1 MFILNQDKGLPLVT
15 IIVPCYNHEKYVE
28 TCLDSIFRQT
38 YKNIEVIVVDD
49 FSPDNSAQIIEELN
63 KKYDFKFIKHTE
75 NWGLAK
81 TLNDIIYNYSSGKY
95 IKCIASD
102 DYLTNDCV
110 KVLTTKIEEIGNEY
124 AFVYGKAQLF
134 KYNELTKKNQTV
146 GVIGCNTTFIN
157 LYCQRE
163 NLIPAMSVLF
173 NRDKF
178 ILSGGFDLC
187 SYIEDFYMWLT
198 LSSQYKFS
206 FIDEVVANYR
216 VDTLLSMSKNNVKM
230 RSSIIYILTK
240 IYSQNMS
247 VISSELYIYE
257 VNRQLVIYEEN
268 ELYNLL
274 RNKKQITSLKKYIF
288 NLYSFIKY
296 RRIRLLVTFFPKL
309 LISYFK

>member
-1 MFILNQDKGLPLVT
+1 MSENSLPLVT
-15 IIVPCYNHEKYVE
+15 VIVPCYNHEKYVE

-49 FSPDNSAQIIEELN
+49 CSPDNSAEVIKQLQ
-63 KKYDFKFIKHTE
+63 KKYDFTFIEHKE

-81 TLNDIIYNYSSGKY
+81 TLNDVIYNHAHGKY

-102 DYLTNDCV
+102 DYLTDDCV
-110 KVLTTKIEEIGNEY
+110 EVLTTEIEKLGNDY

-134 KYNELTKKNQTV
+134 KYNDVTKINQAN
-146 GVIGCNTTFIN
+146 GIIGRHATFIN

-173 NRDKF
+173 NKDKF
-178 ILSGGFDLC
+178 ILSGGFDLY

-198 LSSQYKFS
+198 LSSKYKFL
-206 FIDEVVANYR
+206 FVDKVVANYR

-240 IYSQNMS
+240 IYSQNIGL
-247 VISSELYIYE
+247 ISSKVYFYE
-257 VNRQLVIYEEN
+257 VNRQLVIYEEGDLYVLLTN
-268 ELYNLL
+268 KQRIEALKKFVVNLYN
-274 RNKKQITSLKKYIF
+274 
-288 NLYSFIKY
+288 FIKY
-296 RRIRLLVTFFPKL
+296 RRNRLLVTFIPKL
-309 LISYFK
+309 VLSYFK